1 MKWPTK
7 DLGQNEAKDEGAHVA
22 KIRRGESTAAY
33 FREIE
38 YNIKSNDFKIKSVI
52 DPKWFS
58 NFYVISEY
66 LATFSDL

>member
-7 DLGQNEAKDEGAHVA
+7 DLGQNEDKDEGAHVA

-38 YNIKSNDFKIKSVI
+38 YNIKSNDFKIKSVV
-52 DPKWFS
+52 DPK
-58 NFYVISEY
+58 
-66 LATFSDL
+66 

>member
-38 YNIKSNDFKIKSVI
+38 YNIKSNDFKIKSVV
-52 DPKWFS
+52 DPK
-58 NFYVISEY
+58 
-66 LATFSDL
+66 